1 MLSLKQVIAGTE
13 IGRVGSATAC
23 APPNYIH
30 LSMKK
35 NKPNRLASIL
45 DSALNEDP
53 TAADLAAKEGYVDP
67 SNYLAKRP
75 LEIPTWI
82 QVCDDY
88 KLVWKVKIHIFVMQ
102 VTQNKAKSHSS

>member
-1 MLSLKQVIAGTE
+1 MFCITQVIAGTE
-13 IGRVGSATAC
+13 IGRVGSAIAC

-35 NKPNRLASIL
+35 TKRNRLASIL
-45 DSALNEDP
+45 DSALDDEP
-53 TAADLAAKEGYVDP
+53 TAAADLAAKEGYVDP

-75 LEIPTWI
+75 LTIPRWI

-88 KLVWKVKIHIFVMQ
+88 KILWKVRILLTSIVPLIF
-102 VTQNKAKSHSS
+102 NF